1 MLWHQI
7 CWILGKNALI
17 YLLKMKDRLAQ
28 LKEVGS
34 HQLSVMH
41 LLLSFQCSVHAL
53 LISKTMCYYSEISY
67 FYYLLYYFLFL
78 EEMLQNQQK
87 QIFLVC

>member
-7 CWILGKNALI
+7 CWILGENALN

-34 HQLSVMH
+34 RQLSVMH
-41 LLLSFQCSVHAL
+41 LLLSLQYSVHAL
-53 LISKTMCYYSEISY
+53 LITKTTCYYSGINY
-67 FYYLLYYFLFL
+67 FYHLLYYFLFL
-78 EEMLQNQQK
+78 EEMLQNQ
-87 QIFLVC
+87 